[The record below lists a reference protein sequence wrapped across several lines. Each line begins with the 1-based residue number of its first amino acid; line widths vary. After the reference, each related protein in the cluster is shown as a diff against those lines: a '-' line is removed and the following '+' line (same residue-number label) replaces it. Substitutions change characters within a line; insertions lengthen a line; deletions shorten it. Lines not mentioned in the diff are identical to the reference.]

1 MIKKVGTP
9 QKISKIIKNTGFGI
23 DPNLIVKKLK
33 DNWTES
39 SISLNQLHELVK
51 SLGVVDYTSDDM
63 SHVVELLQ
71 SSGITV
77 TE

>member
-9 QKISKIIKNTGFGI
+9 QKISKIVRETGFSL

-33 DNWTES
+33 DTWKEPK
-39 SISLNQLHELVK
+39 ISLNQLHELVK
-51 SLGVVDYTSDDM
+51 SLGVGDYTSDDM
-63 SHVVELLQ
+63 NHVVELLQ